1 LLDAEELKLRREYWM
16 HVHACLV
23 QLHKLPEKEATAI
36 VADYIKRFPLR
47 SQVTHIAL
55 IYHWAPFDLAC
66 EATGRNLSVAEFSD
80 QYADILNGKTPGSK
94 NGNGRKKTQ
103 LLPLDKRASHSTVN
117 EAAPTQIGLA
127 NRSAAIKG
135 TAKKSP
141 VSSKKTGSGT
151 TSSDSSASKKIR

>member
-1 LLDAEELKLRREYWM
+1 M

-23 QLHKLPEKEATAI
+23 QLHKLLEKEATAI
-36 VADYIKRFPLR
+36 VADYIERFPLR

-80 QYADILNGKTPGSK
+80 QYADILNGKTPGLK

-103 LLPLDKRASHSTVN
+103 LLPLDKRASHSTVK
-117 EAAPTQIGLA
+117 EAAPSQIGFA
-127 NRSAAIKG
+127 NKFAAKKA
-135 TAKKSP
+135 TPKKSP
-141 VSSKKTGSGT
+141 VSSKKAVAG
-151 TSSDSSASKKIR
+151 